1 MIKVFADKEIDIPKD
16 SYPCLRGF
24 NLARSPEPPRWIWAM
39 FAAPNHG
46 VWLQGTEAG
55 HIVVRDYLDEKDKW
69 IRAPKGFKITLTQ
82 ED

>member
-1 MIKVFADKEIDIPKD
+1 MIKVITDKETDIPKD

-24 NLARSPEPPRWIWAM
+24 NLASSQGTPRWIWAM
-39 FAAPNHG
+39 FMGHNHG
-46 VWLQGTEAG
+46 VWLTGNGAG
-55 HIVVRDYLDEKDKW
+55 HIVIRDYLDEKDKW

>member
-1 MIKVFADKEIDIPKD
+1 MIKVFADKEIDPPKD

-24 NLARSPEPPRWIWAM
+24 NLASSQETPRWIWAM
-39 FAAPNHG
+39 FMAHNQG
-46 VWLQGTEAG
+46 VWLTGAG
-55 HIVVRDYLDEKDKW
+55 AGQIVVRDFLEEKDKW

>member
-1 MIKVFADKEIDIPKD
+1 MIKVIADKEIDIPKD

-24 NLARSPEPPRWIWAM
+24 NIDSSQEKQVWIWAM
-39 FAAPNHG
+39 FMTPRHG
-46 VWLQGTEAG
+46 VWLQGAG
-55 HIVVRDYLDEKDKW
+55 AGQIVIRDYLDEKDKW

>member
-1 MIKVFADKEIDIPKD
+1 MIKVITDNEIDTPKD

-24 NLARSPEPPRWIWAM
+24 NLANSQGTPSWIWAM
-39 FAAPNHG
+39 FIGPNHG
-46 VWLQGTEAG
+46 AWVTGDGAG
-55 HIVVRDYLDEKDKW
+55 LPVVQNYLDEKDKW

>member
-1 MIKVFADKEIDIPKD
+1 MIKVITDNEIDTPKD

-24 NLARSPEPPRWIWAM
+24 NVAIPQVTDVWMWAM
-39 FAAPNHG
+39 FVAHNQG
-46 VWLQGTEAG
+46 VWLTGKGAG
-55 HIVVRDYLDEKDKW
+55 MIVIREYLDEKDKW